1 MEQMWTEL
9 FYQETDA
16 GKRQALLAQNSEKD
30 NEAAALFR
38 EKLWIARYGKRSPK
52 KDVFVG
58 CLMELKYLSEG
69 VCYRS
74 WRQKKEGRQHR
85 SSIRCVCP
93 ASVNSRKNAG
103 KFCLSELKKCFF
115 LSFMEDQ

>member
-38 EKLWIARYGKRSPK
+38 EKLSDCQVWKEKSEERCICRLSYGTEVS
-52 KDVFVG
+52 VG
-58 CLMELKYLSEG
+58 R

-74 WRQKKEGRQHR
+74 WRQKRGRQHR

-103 KFCLSELKKCFF
+103 KFCYLN
-115 LSFMEDQ
+115 

>member
-1 MEQMWTEL
+1 MEQTWTEL

-69 VCYRS
+69 S
-74 WRQKKEGRQHR
+74 AIDFGGKKEGRQHR
-85 SSIRCVCP
+85 SSTCCVCP

-103 KFCLSELKKCFF
+103 KYCYLN
-115 LSFMEDQ
+115 